1 MPPGSGMTVE
11 VKETRAG
18 QRYVLETPLS
28 ASFGATEVRIVNL
41 SAGGAQILHP
51 LPQRIGSSSRLFF
64 RISGTTVATT
74 ARMIWSHLSKTADSS
89 GKMTYQSGLRIEDP
103 EFAAAVQALA
113 DQGVIKSDADSLER
127 KKKRL
132 IEKER
137 ERSDKHLL
145 RTLPGTEPS
154 ISSDQLLLIQHARE
168 RLRENPA
175 EASRLYHIAKT
186 AEAAKDVREDVL
198 AVWEYLERSISIAV
212 ITRVFEAK

>member
-1 MPPGSGMTVE
+1 MTVE

-28 ASFGATEVRIVNL
+28 ASFGATEVHIVNI
-41 SAGGAQILHP
+41 STGGAQILHP

-64 RISGTTVATT
+64 RLGGVTVSTT
-74 ARMIWSHLSKTADSS
+74 ARMIWSHLAKTPNSA
-89 GKMTYQSGLRIEDP
+89 GKMIYQSGLRIEDP
-103 EFAAAVQALA
+103 EYAAAVLALA
-113 DQGVIKSDADSLER
+113 NQGSVKSDDDSLER

-132 IEKER
+132 IEKEK

-168 RLRENPA
+168 RLRENPV

-186 AEAAKDVREDVL
+186 ADAAKDVREDVL
-198 AVWEYLERSISIAV
+198 AVWEYLERSISLSV
-212 ITRVFEAK
+212 ITRVFEAKQG